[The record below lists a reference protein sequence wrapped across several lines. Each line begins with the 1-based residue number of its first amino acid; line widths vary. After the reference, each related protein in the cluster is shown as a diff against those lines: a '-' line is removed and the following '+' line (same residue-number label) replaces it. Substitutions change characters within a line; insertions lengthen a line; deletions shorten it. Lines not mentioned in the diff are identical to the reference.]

1 MLNLIIIIIIIII
14 IEKKIVQLDPHEFG
28 WTSVISCIRSSVR
41 LRTAVLAFA
50 FAFGWSHDTI
60 YGPAN
65 LQKMHKQYFDLLKN
79 TLL

>member
-28 WTSVISCIRSSVR
+28 WTSMISCIRLSVR

-50 FAFGWSHDTI
+50 FAFGRSHDTI
-60 YGPAN
+60 YRPAN
-65 LQKMHKQYFDLLKN
+65 LHKMHKQYFDILKN
-79 TLL
+79 ILL